1 MSCDHRISPHAPI
14 SLDSAPNHEFQKC
27 PEVLILNDIISRRIN
42 TYKILKKSCIS
53 LIRINLKST
62 RINTSGSKD
71 LKSSRINTSG
81 NKDLKSFRINTSK
94 KHPGGRVT
102 ATFPSQKTFAR
113 RHSLV
118 DTCSSGVPRHS
129 PPVTSHCAAAI
140 DSASQPPYAQ
150 LEVCVT
156 QRAMDIFEEIVR
168 LRRAGQR
175 GALATIVHT
184 DGSIPSYESSRM

>member
-1 MSCDHRISPHAPI
+1 MSCELRISRQAANRPHPAQ
-14 SLDSAPNHEFQKC
+14 NHDLRKC
-27 PEVLILNDIISRRIN
+27 PELLILHDIISRRIN
-42 TYKILKKSCIS
+42 TYKIPKKSCIS
-53 LIRINLKST
+53 LIPLNLKST

-71 LKSSRINTSG
+71 LKSIRINTSG
-81 NKDLKSFRINTSK
+81 NNDLKSFRINTSK

-150 LEVCVT
+150 L
-156 QRAMDIFEEIVR
+156 
-168 LRRAGQR
+168 
-175 GALATIVHT
+175 
-184 DGSIPSYESSRM
+184 

>member
-1 MSCDHRISPHAPI
+1 MSCEQRISPCASI
-14 SLDSAPNHEFQKC
+14 SVPTAPNHEFGKC
-27 PEVLILNDIISRRIN
+27 PEVLILHDIISRRIS
-42 TYKILKKSCIS
+42 TYKIPKKSCIS
-53 LIRINLKST
+53 LIPINLKST

-118 DTCSSGVPRHS
+118 
-129 PPVTSHCAAAI
+129 
-140 DSASQPPYAQ
+140 
-150 LEVCVT
+150 
-156 QRAMDIFEEIVR
+156 
-168 LRRAGQR
+168 
-175 GALATIVHT
+175 
-184 DGSIPSYESSRM
+184 